1 MGVST
6 MTTKI
11 ELLAVEEHEDGSM
24 TVSLDMDEE
33 GKNLLLKEGLMV
45 ITFCGIY
52 KVDLDEVG
60 KAIELYS
67 RQLNRDKQLMEALDE
82 MYEYATS
89 DKG

>member
-1 MGVST
+1 MGVNT

-11 ELLAVEEHEDGSM
+11 ELLGVEEHEDGSM

-33 GKNLLLKEGLMV
+33 GKNLLMKEGLMV

-67 RQLNRDKQLMEALDE
+67 RQLNRDKQLVEALDE
-82 MYEYATS
+82 MYEYSTS

>member
-1 MGVST
+1 

-11 ELLAVEEHEDGSM
+11 ELLGVEEHEDGSM

-33 GKNLLLKEGLMV
+33 GRNLLIKEGLMV

-82 MYEYATS
+82 MYEYSTS

>member
-1 MGVST
+1 

-24 TVSLDMDEE
+24 TVSLEMDEE
-33 GKNLLLKEGLMV
+33 GKNLLIKEGLMV

-67 RQLNRDKQLMEALDE
+67 RQLNRDKQLMEALEE
-82 MYEYATS
+82 MYEYSTS

>member
-11 ELLAVEEHEDGSM
+11 ELLGVEEHEDGSM
-24 TVSLDMDEE
+24 TVSLEMDEE
-33 GKNLLLKEGLMV
+33 GKNLLMKEGLMV

-67 RQLNRDKQLMEALDE
+67 RQLNRDKQLTEALEE

-89 DKG
+89 DKE

>member
-1 MGVST
+1 

-11 ELLAVEEHEDGSM
+11 ELLGVEEHEDGSM
-24 TVSLDMDEE
+24 TVSLEMDEE
-33 GKNLLLKEGLMV
+33 GRNLLMKEGLMV

-82 MYEYATS
+82 MYEYSTS

>member
-1 MGVST
+1 

-11 ELLAVEEHEDGSM
+11 ELLGVEEHEDGSM

-33 GKNLLLKEGLMV
+33 GKNLLIKEGLMV

-82 MYEYATS
+82 MYEYSTS

>member
-1 MGVST
+1 

-11 ELLAVEEHEDGSM
+11 ELLGVEEHEDGSM
-24 TVSLDMDEE
+24 TVSLEMDEE
-33 GKNLLLKEGLMV
+33 GRNLLIKEGLMV

>member
-1 MGVST
+1 

-11 ELLAVEEHEDGSM
+11 ELLGVEEHEDGSM
-24 TVSLDMDEE
+24 TVSLEMDEE
-33 GKNLLLKEGLMV
+33 GKNLLIKEGLMV

-82 MYEYATS
+82 MYEYSTT

>member
-1 MGVST
+1 

-11 ELLAVEEHEDGSM
+11 ELLGVEEHEDGSM

-33 GKNLLLKEGLMV
+33 GKNLLMKEGLMV

-67 RQLNRDKQLMEALDE
+67 RQLNRDKQLMEALEE
-82 MYEYATS
+82 MYEYSTS

>member
-1 MGVST
+1 

-11 ELLAVEEHEDGSM
+11 ELLGVEEHEDGSM

-33 GKNLLLKEGLMV
+33 GKNLLMKEGLMV

-82 MYEYATS
+82 MYECSTT

>member
-1 MGVST
+1 

-24 TVSLDMDEE
+24 TVSLEMDEA
-33 GKNLLLKEGLMV
+33 GKNLLMKEGLMV

-82 MYEYATS
+82 MYEYATQ

>member
-1 MGVST
+1 

-11 ELLAVEEHEDGSM
+11 ELLGVEEHEDGSM
-24 TVSLDMDEE
+24 TVSLEMDEE
-33 GKNLLLKEGLMV
+33 GKNLLMKEGLMV

-82 MYEYATS
+82 MYEYSTS

>member
-1 MGVST
+1 

-11 ELLAVEEHEDGSM
+11 ELLGVEEHEDGSM

-33 GKNLLLKEGLMV
+33 GKNLLMKEGLMV

-60 KAIELYS
+60 KAIELYR
-67 RQLNRDKQLMEALDE
+67 RQLNRDKQLVEALDE
-82 MYEYATS
+82 MYEYSTS

>member
-1 MGVST
+1 

-11 ELLAVEEHEDGSM
+11 ELLGVEEHEDGSM
-24 TVSLDMDEE
+24 TVSLEMDEE
-33 GKNLLLKEGLMV
+33 GKNLLIKEGLMV

-82 MYEYATS
+82 MYEYSTS

>member
-1 MGVST
+1 MGLNT

-11 ELLAVEEHEDGSM
+11 ELLGVEEHEDGSM

-33 GKNLLLKEGLMV
+33 GKNLLMKEGLMV

-82 MYEYATS
+82 MYEYSTS

>member
-1 MGVST
+1 MGVNT

-11 ELLAVEEHEDGSM
+11 ELLGVEEHEDGSM
-24 TVSLDMDEE
+24 TVSLEMDEE
-33 GKNLLLKEGLMV
+33 GKNLLMKEGLMV

-82 MYEYATS
+82 MYEYSTS

>member
-1 MGVST
+1 

-24 TVSLDMDEE
+24 TVSLEMDEE
-33 GKNLLLKEGLMV
+33 GKNLLMKEGLMV

-82 MYEYATS
+82 MYEYSTS

>member
-1 MGVST
+1 

-11 ELLAVEEHEDGSM
+11 ELLGVEEHEDGSM

-33 GKNLLLKEGLMV
+33 GKNLLMKEGLMV

-82 MYEYATS
+82 MYEYSTS

>member
-1 MGVST
+1 

-11 ELLAVEEHEDGSM
+11 ELLGVEEHEDGSM
-24 TVSLDMDEE
+24 TVSLEMDEE
-33 GKNLLLKEGLMV
+33 GRNLLIKEGLMV

-82 MYEYATS
+82 MYEYSTS

>member
-1 MGVST
+1 MGLNT

-11 ELLAVEEHEDGSM
+11 ELLGVEEHEDGSM
-24 TVSLDMDEE
+24 TVSLEMDEE
-33 GKNLLLKEGLMV
+33 GKNLLMKEGLMV

-82 MYEYATS
+82 MYEYSTS

>member
-1 MGVST
+1 

-11 ELLAVEEHEDGSM
+11 ELLGVEEHEDGSM
-24 TVSLDMDEE
+24 TVSLEMDEE
-33 GKNLLLKEGLMV
+33 GKNLLIKEGLMV

-82 MYEYATS
+82 MYEYSTS
-89 DKG
+89 DEG

>member
-1 MGVST
+1 MGVNT

-11 ELLAVEEHEDGSM
+11 ELLGVEEHEDGSM

>member
-1 MGVST
+1 

>member
-1 MGVST
+1 

-11 ELLAVEEHEDGSM
+11 ELLGVEEHEDGSM
-24 TVSLDMDEE
+24 TVSLEMDEE
-33 GKNLLLKEGLMV
+33 GKNLLIKEGLMV

>member
-1 MGVST
+1 

-11 ELLAVEEHEDGSM
+11 ELLGVEEHEDGSM

-33 GKNLLLKEGLMV
+33 GKNLLMKEGLMV

-67 RQLNRDKQLMEALDE
+67 RQLNRDKQLVEALDE
-82 MYEYATS
+82 MYEYSTS

>member
-1 MGVST
+1 

-11 ELLAVEEHEDGSM
+11 ELLGVEEHEDGSM
-24 TVSLDMDEE
+24 TVSLEMDEE
-33 GKNLLLKEGLMV
+33 GKNLLMKEGLMV

-67 RQLNRDKQLMEALDE
+67 RQLNRDKQLTEALEE

-89 DKG
+89 DKE

>member
-1 MGVST
+1 

-11 ELLAVEEHEDGSM
+11 ELLGVEEHEDGSM

>member
-1 MGVST
+1 MGLIT

-11 ELLAVEEHEDGSM
+11 ELLGVEEHEDGSM
-24 TVSLDMDEE
+24 TVSLEMDEE
-33 GKNLLLKEGLMV
+33 GKNLLMKEGLMV

-82 MYEYATS
+82 MYEYSTS

>member
-1 MGVST
+1 MGWVT

-11 ELLAVEEHEDGSM
+11 ELLGVEEHEDGSM

-33 GKNLLLKEGLMV
+33 GKNLLMKEGLMV

-82 MYEYATS
+82 MYEYSTS

>member
-1 MGVST
+1 

-33 GKNLLLKEGLMV
+33 GKNLLIKEGLMV

-82 MYEYATS
+82 MYEYSTS

>member
-1 MGVST
+1 

-11 ELLAVEEHEDGSM
+11 ELLGVEEHEDGSM

-33 GKNLLLKEGLMV
+33 GRNLLIKEGLMI

-82 MYEYATS
+82 M
-89 DKG
+89 